1 MRQLGD
7 APRTLELRSVSAAE
21 IGDVSAF
28 YERYASEPLIVRD
41 LFGPHHPLAS
51 LDLGSIE
58 RMLGNARIHVYGSST
73 PGYQEV
79 PASEI
84 LAGMRDKRMRGRSS
98 VPHNVVDFYI
108 AGTPLG
114 DLVEVP
120 PFLTQNWFLGAPAN
134 RDELEKSLVL
144 SPAGSFTS
152 LHLDAYAMQ
161 GWMYLIAGS
170 KTWRFYPPAAALAA
184 FDPVFKQFYD
194 PRLHSLHQYPLLAQM
209 DYYEGTLN
217 GGELLYFPAGWIHHV
232 VTTELS
238 FGAGGSVINDY
249 QIEDHMR
256 WWLWERTLHLEGTL
270 DLMRVIEQMPL
281 DRMSGPSGHARAQAA
296 IALCEKWE
304 IRMSELARQ

>member
-1 MRQLGD
+1 MSQPGV
-7 APRTLELRSVSAAE
+7 APQTVEIRSVSADE
-21 IGDVSAF
+21 IGNDASGF
-28 YERYASEPLIVRD
+28 YEHFASEPLIVRD
-41 LFGPHHPLAS
+41 LFGSHHPVAS
-51 LDLGSIE
+51 LDLSAIE
-58 RMLGNARIHVYGSST
+58 RMLGDARIHVYGPSA
-73 PGYQEV
+73 PGYEEV
-79 PASEI
+79 PASEV
-84 LAGMRDKRMRGRSS
+84 LAGLRGGLS
-98 VPHNVVDFYI
+98 VRHNVVDFYI

-120 PFLTQNWFLGAPAN
+120 PFLRHNWFLGAPAN

-170 KTWRFYPPAAALAA
+170 KTWRFYPPDAALAA

-194 PRLHSLHQYPLLAQM
+194 PRLHSLEQFPLLARM
-209 DYYEGTLN
+209 DCLEGTVRS
-217 GGELLYFPAGWIHHV
+217 GELLYFPAGWIHQV
-232 VTTELS
+232 ATTELS

-270 DLMRVIEQMPL
+270 DLKRVIEQMPP
-281 DRMSGPSGHARAQAA
+281 DRMSGPAGYARARAA
-296 IALCEKWE
+296 IALCERWE
-304 IRMSELARQ
+304 TRMIELSHQ

>member
-1 MRQLGD
+1 MSQGD
-7 APRTLELRSVSAAE
+7 ATRTVEIRSVSAGE
-21 IGDVSAF
+21 IGTAASAF
-28 YERYASEPLIVRD
+28 YERYASEPLIVRG
-41 LFGPHHPLAS
+41 LFGPRHPIAS
-51 LDLGSIE
+51 LDLGVIE
-58 RMLGNARIHVYGSST
+58 RMLGDARIHVYGSSA

-79 PASEI
+79 PASEV
-84 LAGMRDKRMRGRSS
+84 LTGMCGGPGVR
-98 VPHNVVDFYI
+98 HNVVDFYI

-144 SPAGSFTS
+144 SPAGSFTP

-194 PRLHSLHQYPLLAQM
+194 PRLHSLKQFPLLAQT
-209 DYYEGTLN
+209 DCYEGTIR
-217 GGELLYFPAGWIHHV
+217 GGELLYFPAGWIHQV

-256 WWLWERTLHLEGTL
+256 WWLWERTLQLEGTL
-270 DLMRVIEQMPL
+270 DLKRVIEQMPL
-281 DRMSGPSGHARAQAA
+281 DRMSGPAGRVRVRSA
-296 IALCEKWE
+296 IALCERWE
-304 IRMSELARQ
+304 IRMNELARQ